1 MAVFALGEERMKD
14 QQEDKHQED
23 QHQDGVLDF
32 GKWLGRRQA
41 FSLVAGRCSAADA
54 ICLRDLRESKKYK
67 LLGLTWEEACKQCVG
82 ICRSA
87 ADQIIRDLEEFGPD
101 YFVIAQVTGISVNE
115 YRRIQGSVSGHA
127 LLHAGEEIPVAV
139 ENAPRLIA
147 AVDALRREA
156 AEAPAPPADTEADAE
171 RSFARAGR
179 ALRTGLA
186 ELDKLRL
193 MPLGIG
199 GRMRLQSA
207 IGETAGKLKLLDM
220 QVKV

>member
-1 MAVFALGEERMKD
+1 MGADKPSRWWRAAARRPMRNAFANFANRRNTSCWASP
-14 QQEDKHQED
+14 
-23 QHQDGVLDF
+23 
-32 GKWLGRRQA
+32 GK
-41 FSLVAGRCSAADA
+41 SVASSA
-54 ICLRDLRESKKYK
+54 RESP
-67 LLGLTWEEACKQCVG
+67 GQPPR
-82 ICRSA
+82 RSSKN
-87 ADQIIRDLEEFGPD
+87 LEELGPD
-101 YFVIAQVTGISVNE
+101 YFAIAQVTGISANE
-115 YRRIQGSVSGHA
+115 YRRIQASVSGHA

-193 MPLGIG
+193 MPLGVG